1 MIPQLTCTWE
11 SSTLQTLE
19 SEYGNYLED
28 MITDNTEDICEQPEE
43 DVKPT
48 ESHTPTHAIEVPDV
62 VASLTPS

>member
-1 MIPQLTCTWE
+1 M
-11 SSTLQTLE
+11 
-19 SEYGNYLED
+19 ED